1 MQQFGDVILVL
12 PMGAMRGTKGK
23 IMRLNHHQFEAF
35 AYVVREGSFSAAATR
50 LGVTQSTIT
59 QHIANLERGVGTL
72 LLLRGRDGVELTP
85 TGQDFYDL
93 ADRMVALRV
102 EVAER
107 LEGFNAMKEGRLK
120 IIGNAPQ
127 PALKIIARFQSRFPD
142 IRIDFGLY
150 DWTTAKSMIG
160 NRHADVGLITNAPK
174 HEDWD
179 RIHIEGARYVIYC
192 RCDHPFAKRTK
203 ISLSELEQ
211 ETVII
216 PEKGSLT
223 RRLLDQACNL
233 HTISLT
239 RTATMTTFPLMC
251 EAVLQ
256 GIGVA
261 LFLQNS
267 SLIKGDLCE
276 INIEEMPEAM
286 NTFLIATKDRARLK
300 LVSEF
305 INAAIE

>member
-1 MQQFGDVILVL
+1 
-12 PMGAMRGTKGK
+12 MRP
-23 IMRLNHHQFEAF
+23 NHHQFEAF
-35 AYVVREGSFSAAATR
+35 AYVVREGSFSAAAAR

-59 QHIANLERGVGTL
+59 QHVANLERGVGTL

-93 ADRMVALRV
+93 ADRMVALSA
-102 EVAER
+102 EVTER

-127 PALKIIARFQSRFPD
+127 PALKIIARFQRQFPD
-142 IRIDFGLY
+142 IRVDFGLY
-150 DWTTAKSMIG
+150 DWTTAKSMIS
-160 NRHADVGLITNAPK
+160 NRLADVGLITDAPE
-174 HEDWD
+174 HEQWE
-179 RIHIEGARYVIYC
+179 RIHIESARYVIYC
-192 RCDHPFAKRTK
+192 RRDHPFAKRSK
-203 ISLSELEQ
+203 VSLSELEQ

-223 RRLLDQACNL
+223 RRLLDQACDRY
-233 HTISLT
+233 TISLK
-239 RTATMTTFPLMC
+239 RLASMTTFPLMC

-261 LFLQNS
+261 LFLKNS
-267 SLIKGDLCE
+267 SLIKDKLCE
-276 INIEEMPEAM
+276 IDIEEMPEAR
-286 NTFLIATKDRARLK
+286 NTSLIATKDRTRLK

-305 INAAIE
+305 INVAME

>member
-1 MQQFGDVILVL
+1 
-12 PMGAMRGTKGK
+12 MRP
-23 IMRLNHHQFEAF
+23 NHHQFEAF
-35 AYVVREGSFSAAATR
+35 AHVVREGSFSAAAAR

-59 QHIANLERGVGTL
+59 QHIANLEKGVGTL

-93 ADRMVALRV
+93 ADRMVALSA
-102 EVAER
+102 EVSER

-127 PALKIIARFQSRFPD
+127 PALKIIARFQRRFPD

-150 DWTTAKSMIG
+150 DWTTAKSMIS
-160 NRHADVGLITNAPK
+160 NRLADVGLITDAPE
-174 HEDWD
+174 HEHWERFD
-179 RIHIEGARYVIYC
+179 IESARYVIYC
-192 RCDHPFAKRTK
+192 RRDHPFARRAK
-203 ISLSELEQ
+203 ISLTELER

-223 RRLLDQACNL
+223 RRLLDQACDRY
-233 HTISLT
+233 TISLN
-239 RTATMTTFPLMC
+239 RVATMTTFPLMC

-267 SLIKGDLCE
+267 SLIKDNLCE
-276 INIEEMPEAM
+276 IDIEEMPEAR
-286 NTFLIATKDRARLK
+286 NTSLIATKDRTRLK

>member
-1 MQQFGDVILVL
+1 
-12 PMGAMRGTKGK
+12 MRP
-23 IMRLNHHQFEAF
+23 NHHQFEAF

-59 QHIANLERGVGTL
+59 QHIANLEKGIGTP

-93 ADRMVALRV
+93 ADRMVALSA
-102 EVAER
+102 EVTER

-127 PALKIIARFQSRFPD
+127 PALKIIARFQRRFPN
-142 IRIDFGLY
+142 IRVDFGLY
-150 DWTTAKSMIG
+150 DWTTAKSMIS
-160 NRHADVGLITNAPK
+160 NRLADVGLITDAPE
-174 HEDWD
+174 HEHWD
-179 RIHIEGARYVIYC
+179 KIHIECARYVVYC
-192 RCDHPFAKRTK
+192 RRDHPFAKRVK
-203 ISLSELEQ
+203 ISLAELEH
-211 ETVII
+211 ETVIV

-223 RRLLDQACNL
+223 RRLLEQACNRY
-233 HTISLT
+233 TISLN
-239 RTATMTTFPLMC
+239 RMATMTTFPLMC

-267 SLIKGDLCE
+267 SLIKDNLCE
-276 INIEEMPEAM
+276 IDIEEMPEAR
-286 NTFLIATKDRARLK
+286 NTSLIATKDRTRLK

-305 INAAIE
+305 INAAME

>member
-1 MQQFGDVILVL
+1 
-12 PMGAMRGTKGK
+12 MRP
-23 IMRLNHHQFEAF
+23 NPHQFEAF

-59 QHIANLERGVGTL
+59 QHIANLEKGVGTL

-93 ADRMVALRV
+93 ADRMVALNA
-102 EVAER
+102 EVTER
-107 LEGFNAMKEGRLK
+107 LEGFNAMKEGRRK

-127 PALKIIARFQSRFPD
+127 PALKVIARFQCKFPD

-150 DWTTAKSMIG
+150 DWTTAKSMIS
-160 NRHADVGLITNAPK
+160 NRLADVALITDAPD
-174 HEDWD
+174 HQHWE
-179 RIHIEGARYVIYC
+179 RIHIESAKYVIYC
-192 RCDHPFAKRTK
+192 RNDHPFAKRAK
-203 ISLSELEQ
+203 ISMAELAR
-211 ETVII
+211 ETVIV

-223 RRLLDQACNL
+223 RRLLEQACNRFG
-233 HTISLT
+233 ISLN
-239 RTATMTTFPLMC
+239 RVATMTTFPLMC

-267 SLIKGDLCE
+267 SLIKDSLCE
-276 INIEEMPEAM
+276 IDIEEMPEVR
-286 NTFLIATKDRARLK
+286 NTSLIVTKDRTRLK

>member
-1 MQQFGDVILVL
+1 
-12 PMGAMRGTKGK
+12 MRP
-23 IMRLNHHQFEAF
+23 NHHQFEAF

-59 QHIANLERGVGTL
+59 QHIANLEKGVGTL

-93 ADRMVALRV
+93 ADRMVALSA
-102 EVAER
+102 EVSER

-127 PALKIIARFQSRFPD
+127 PALKIIARFQRRFPN
-142 IRIDFGLY
+142 IRVDFGLY
-150 DWTTAKSMIG
+150 DWTTAKSMIS
-160 NRHADVGLITNAPK
+160 NRLADVGLITDAPE
-174 HEDWD
+174 HEHWD
-179 RIHIEGARYVIYC
+179 KIHMESARYVIYC
-192 RCDHPFAKRTK
+192 RRDHPFAKRVK
-203 ISLSELEQ
+203 ISLAELEH
-211 ETVII
+211 ETVIV

-223 RRLLDQACNL
+223 RRLLDQACNRY
-233 HTISLT
+233 TISLN
-239 RTATMTTFPLMC
+239 RMATMTTFPLMC

-267 SLIKGDLCE
+267 SLIKDDLCE
-276 INIEEMPEAM
+276 IEIEEMPEAR
-286 NTFLIATKDRARLK
+286 NTSLIATKDRMRLK
-300 LVSEF
+300 LLSEF

>member
-1 MQQFGDVILVL
+1 
-12 PMGAMRGTKGK
+12 MRP
-23 IMRLNHHQFEAF
+23 NHHQFEAF
-35 AYVVREGSFSAAATR
+35 AYVVREGSFSAAASR

-59 QHIANLERGVGTL
+59 QHIANLEKGVGTL

-93 ADRMVALRV
+93 ADRMVALSA
-102 EVAER
+102 EVTER

-127 PALKIIARFQSRFPD
+127 PALKIIARFQRRFPD
-142 IRIDFGLY
+142 IRVDFGLY
-150 DWTTAKSMIG
+150 DWTTAKSMIS
-160 NRHADVGLITNAPK
+160 NRLADVGLITDAPD
-174 HEDWD
+174 HEHWE
-179 RIHIEGARYVIYC
+179 RIHIESAQYVIYC
-192 RCDHPFAKRTK
+192 RCDHPFAKRSK

-223 RRLLDQACNL
+223 RRLLDQACDR
-233 HTISLT
+233 HTISLK
-239 RTATMTTFPLMC
+239 RVASMTTFPLMC

-267 SLIKGDLCE
+267 SLIKDNLCE
-276 INIEEMPEAM
+276 IDIEEMPEAR
-286 NTFLIATKDRARLK
+286 NTSLIATKDRTRLK

-305 INAAIE
+305 ISAAIE

>member
-1 MQQFGDVILVL
+1 
-12 PMGAMRGTKGK
+12 MRP
-23 IMRLNHHQFEAF
+23 NPHQFEAF
-35 AYVVREGSFSAAATR
+35 AHVVREGSFSAAATR

-59 QHIANLERGVGTL
+59 QHIANLEKGVGTL

-85 TGQDFYDL
+85 TGRDFYDL
-93 ADRMVALRV
+93 ADRMVALSA
-102 EVAER
+102 EVTER

-127 PALKIIARFQSRFPD
+127 PALKIIARFQRRFPD
-142 IRIDFGLY
+142 IRVDFGLY
-150 DWTTAKSMIG
+150 DWTTAKSMIS
-160 NRHADVGLITNAPK
+160 NRLADVGLITDAPE
-174 HEDWD
+174 HEDWE
-179 RIHIEGARYVIYC
+179 RIHIESARYVIYC
-192 RCDHPFAKRTK
+192 SGDHSFAKRSK

-223 RRLLDQACNL
+223 RRLLDQACDRYNV
-233 HTISLT
+233 SLN
-239 RTATMTTFPLMC
+239 RVATMSTFPLMC

-267 SLIKGDLCE
+267 SLIKDNLCE
-276 INIEEMPEAM
+276 IDIREMPEAR
-286 NTFLIATKDRARLK
+286 NTSLIATKDRTRLK
-300 LVSEF
+300 LVAEF
-305 INAAIE
+305 IDAAVE

>member
-1 MQQFGDVILVL
+1 MW
-12 PMGAMRGTKGK
+12 GAKGK
-23 IMRLNHHQFEAF
+23 IMRPNHHQFEAF

-59 QHIANLERGVGTL
+59 QHIANLEKGIGTP

-93 ADRMVALRV
+93 ADRMVALSA
-102 EVAER
+102 EVTER

-127 PALKIIARFQSRFPD
+127 PALKIIARFQLRFPD
-142 IRIDFGLY
+142 IHVDYGLY
-150 DWTTAKSMIG
+150 DWTTAKSMIS
-160 NRHADVGLITNAPK
+160 NRLADVGLITDAPK
-174 HEDWD
+174 HENWEN
-179 RIHIEGARYVIYC
+179 IHIESARYVIYC

-223 RRLLDQACNL
+223 RRLLDQACDRY
-233 HTISLT
+233 TISLT
-239 RTATMTTFPLMC
+239 RIATMTTFPLMC

-267 SLIKGDLCE
+267 SLIKDDLCE
-276 INIEEMPEAM
+276 IDIEEMPEAR
-286 NTFLIATKDRARLK
+286 NTSLIVMKDRTRLK

>member
-1 MQQFGDVILVL
+1 
-12 PMGAMRGTKGK
+12 MRP
-23 IMRLNHHQFEAF
+23 NHHQFEAF

-59 QHIANLERGVGTL
+59 QHIANLEKGIGAP

-93 ADRMVALRV
+93 ADRMVALSA
-102 EVAER
+102 EVTER

-127 PALKIIARFQSRFPD
+127 PALKIIARFQLRFPD
-142 IRIDFGLY
+142 IRVDYGLY
-150 DWTTAKSMIG
+150 DWTTAKSMIS
-160 NRHADVGLITNAPK
+160 NRLADVGLITDAPK
-174 HEDWD
+174 HENWEN
-179 RIHIEGARYVIYC
+179 IHIESARYVIYC

-223 RRLLDQACNL
+223 RRLLDQACDRY
-233 HTISLT
+233 TISLT
-239 RTATMTTFPLMC
+239 RMATMTTFPLMC

-267 SLIKGDLCE
+267 SLIKDDLCE
-276 INIEEMPEAM
+276 IDIEEMPEAR
-286 NTFLIATKDRARLK
+286 NTSLIVMKDRTRLK